1 MNDTRF
7 IKRESFLID
16 FKSFENLM
24 QELKDD
30 NTIKIERDYPCLSC
44 YSSEYDDCYDED
56 EIMERLSD
64 YLGKKIIACFPIM
77 DAEQIYFISDK

>member
-1 MNDTRF
+1 MRF
-7 IKRESFLID
+7 SERECFLID

-64 YLGKKIIACFPIM
+64 YLGKKIIGCFPMM